1 MRSPVCVIASPAAQG
16 NQNAGGTKQ
25 SACGKGIKHVK
36 LNMQKKFFVYIL
48 TNASHTVLYTGVTN
62 DLTRRAHEHRE
73 GTNKGFTRRYHVNQ
87 LVYYEVFDDPI
98 SAIQREKQIKAG
110 SRQKKL
116 ALIKKMNPERRDLY
130 EEIIA

>member
-1 MRSPVCVIASPAAQG
+1 MG
-16 NQNAGGTKQ
+16 
-25 SACGKGIKHVK
+25 
-36 LNMQKKFFVYIL
+36 KKFFVYIL
-48 TNASHTVLYTGVTN
+48 TNTTHTVLYTGVTN
-62 DLTRRAHEHRE
+62 DLARRMYEHKE

-87 LVYYEVFDDPI
+87 LVYYEVFDDPM

>member
-1 MRSPVCVIASPAAQG
+1 
-16 NQNAGGTKQ
+16 
-25 SACGKGIKHVK
+25 
-36 LNMQKKFFVYIL
+36 MQKQFFVYIL
-48 TNASHTVLYTGVTN
+48 TNSTHTVLYTGVTN
-62 DLTRRAHEHRE
+62 DLARRMYEHRE
-73 GTNKGFTRRYHVNQ
+73 GINKGFTRRYHVNQ

-130 EEIIA
+130 GEIIA

>member
-1 MRSPVCVIASPAAQG
+1 MPAGRG
-16 NQNAGGTKQ
+16 NLQAGG
-25 SACGKGIKHVK
+25 IKSGK

-48 TNASHTVLYTGVTN
+48 TNATHTVLYTGVTN
-62 DLTRRAHEHRE
+62 DLTRRMHEHRE

-98 SAIQREKQIKAG
+98 AAIQREKQIKAG
-110 SRQKKL
+110 SKGKKL
-116 ALIKKMNPERRDLY
+116 DLIKKANPERRDLY